1 MAKEMKKKEEQRKE
15 ATPKN
20 GPNMEKEREERRKR
34 NREV

>member
-1 MAKEMKKKEEQRKE
+1 MMKKEEHRKE

-20 GPNMEKEREERRKR
+20 GPNMEKEREERRKQ